1 MANSTRRPSLCD
13 NLTLHDHLAPRGEA
27 TMAGY
32 SDTPLVKKL
41 GIAEGFKILAIDA
54 PPGYRALISPLPA
67 SVSFAAKA
75 DASTNFVHAF
85 AMRRVVLERLRGKP
99 P

>member
-1 MANSTRRPSLCD
+1 
-13 NLTLHDHLAPRGEA
+13 
-27 TMAGY
+27 MAGY

-85 AMRRVVLERLRGKP
+85 AMRRVELERLRGKP